1 MRIFQL
7 YLSLLRENFQ
17 ERKKNCGTRVAFLP
31 TKRQSWTVSSVK
43 CKWKSIFWQ
52 RNRMNCQIQWSPNVT
67 GPIKISVVHISTNFL
82 IIRSG
87 WLITVCLWV
96 GISIILLLFHRVA
109 KNIVVG
115 SKTKST
121 CPSLPFHGIFIC
133 IHLLKM
139 SSGKRRNDNC
149 RTLNIIFFLEGVGGL
164 PLDSPSLKRLR
175 RSNFSFRA
183 YTFQISRYA
192 PENVR
197 YFNFAFC

>member
-31 TKRQSWTVSSVK
+31 TKRRSWTVSSVK

-109 KNIVVG
+109 KNVVVG

-149 RTLNIIFFLEGVGGL
+149 RTLNIIFFFGGGGRIAPRL
-164 PLDSPSLKRLR
+164 P
-175 RSNFSFRA
+175 
-183 YTFQISRYA
+183 
-192 PENVR
+192 
-197 YFNFAFC
+197 

>member
-7 YLSLLRENFQ
+7 YLSFLRENFQ

-31 TKRQSWTVSSVK
+31 TKRRSWTVSSVK

-149 RTLNIIFFLEGVGGL
+149 RTLNIIFFFGGGGGIAPRL
-164 PLDSPSLKRLR
+164 P
-175 RSNFSFRA
+175 
-183 YTFQISRYA
+183 
-192 PENVR
+192 
-197 YFNFAFC
+197 